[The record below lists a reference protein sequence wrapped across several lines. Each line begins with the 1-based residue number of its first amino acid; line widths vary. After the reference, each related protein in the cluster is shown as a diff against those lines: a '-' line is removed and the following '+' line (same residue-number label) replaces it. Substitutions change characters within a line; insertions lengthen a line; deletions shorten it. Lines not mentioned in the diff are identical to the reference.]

1 MSSPLSFTDRI
12 IGCVSY
18 QCVLKCFVRDQPR
31 QGKKK
36 KEPCPRLG
44 HGDQISNLSKEFE
57 DEFKNNKTE
66 TIVIAH
72 V

>member
-1 MSSPLSFTDRI
+1 MSLTNVFLS
-12 IGCVSY
+12 
-18 QCVLKCFVRDQPR
+18 VLSGTSLDKE
-31 QGKKK
+31 KKK

>member
-1 MSSPLSFTDRI
+1 MSLTNVFLS
-12 IGCVSY
+12 
-18 QCVLKCFVRDQPR
+18 VLSGTSLDKEN
-31 QGKKK
+31 K

-66 TIVIAH
+66 NIVIAH